1 MGKVIRLKEADLQ
14 RMVKRVINE
23 QEKESTDNNNYL
35 DKIVNQLIKE
45 TTIDNPVPYFWLLVI
60 PFKTYKGLLGD
71 TMINVQ
77 VHPTEPHLSH
87 WGYSNKESFY
97 DICKEIYGLTDEEC
111 DYVFAKYNE
120 RMTTNVKEYFD
131 THDWKETGM
140 VN

>member
-1 MGKVIRLKEADLQ
+1 MKVIKLRESDIQ
-14 RMVKRVINE
+14 RMVKRVLNE

-60 PFKTYKGLLGD
+60 P
-71 TMINVQ
+71 
-77 VHPTEPHLSH
+77 
-87 WGYSNKESFY
+87 NKESFY